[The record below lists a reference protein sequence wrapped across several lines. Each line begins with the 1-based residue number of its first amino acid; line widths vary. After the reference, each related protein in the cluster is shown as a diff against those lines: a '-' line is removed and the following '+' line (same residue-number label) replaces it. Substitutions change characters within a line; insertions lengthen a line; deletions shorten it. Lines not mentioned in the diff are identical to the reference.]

1 MLHIVLRNWLLLV
14 FINAGP
20 LWGQNLIKNP
30 FLNPDVYC
38 LAIQDIFSFGHEL
51 HITPCRPYSWGS
63 PWTFDSSDVPR
74 PIVGEGVFGMT
85 PRYGGCCQL
94 RYMQSPKLIQSLDSG
109 QTYVVEFWYR
119 PWKRCYFFPVH
130 IGATIAS
137 RDDIG
142 NNYEYWANVSPPDV
156 ELNTP
161 ITDTANWHL
170 FKQSFVARADT
181 SRLLNIGGF
190 HPESEMT
197 IPNGPVPLSGNPLL
211 NNFVNPIIWICGPQ
225 LYKATD
231 TIFSISLPKD
241 TILCNGESLV
251 LRPTNDGGFKL
262 LDTLDTYLWSTGST
276 DSSITVSS
284 PGTYWVEYT
293 INNRFKSR
301 DYIVVEY
308 ASPPQSLGLPDTF
321 NICEGQS
328 GILSA
333 NTIDKSAYLW
343 SNGDTTSATVA
354 SRTGYYRLSVSNRC
368 YTVKDSTWVSM
379 IPCNRPFWIP
389 NTFSPNGDG
398 ENDFFRFE
406 NVPEPITLLVFN
418 RWGQL
423 VYQSE
428 DYQNDWDGTDINGNA
443 LPEGVYTYKIQYRY
457 FAIPNPPPGL
467 PGALK
472 EVLGQ
477 FRIIQ

>member
-1 MLHIVLRNWLLLV
+1 MLKKLIFLTIISFVQLS
-14 FINAGP
+14 F
-20 LWGQNLIKNP
+20 GQNLIKNP
-30 FLNPDVYC
+30 LLNLGIDS
-38 LAIQDIFSFGHEL
+38 IKFEDIVTNSSEFHVFPSKVW
-51 HITPCRPYSWGS
+51 IYSNPY
-63 PWTFDSSDVPR
+63 TFDSAEVPK
-74 PIVGEGVFGMT
+74 PIIGNSVMGLT
-85 PRYGGCCQL
+85 PRGGGIGPY
-94 RYMQSPKLIQSLDSG
+94 RFMQSPRLTQSLDSG
-109 QTYVVEFWYR
+109 LVYMVEFWYR
-119 PWKRCYFFPVH
+119 PWRRCVFFPIH
-130 IGATIAS
+130 LGASIGTLDTVGSDYAKWY
-137 RDDIG
+137 
-142 NNYEYWANVSPPDV
+142 NLSPPDV

-161 ITDTANWHL
+161 ISDTANWHL
-170 FKQSFVARADT
+170 FKESFVARSDT
-181 SRLLNIGGF
+181 ATLLHIGGF
-190 HPESEMT
+190 HHNSESS
-197 IPNGPVPLSGNPLL
+197 IPNGPVPPKWHFLL
-211 NNFVNPIIWICGPQ
+211 NDWINPIIWICGPQ

-231 TIFSISLPKD
+231 TVFSISLPKD
-241 TILCNGESLV
+241 TTLCNGESLV
-251 LRPTNDGGFKL
+251 LRATNDGGFKL

-308 ASPPQSLGLPDTF
+308 ATPPQSLGLPDTL

-328 GILSA
+328 GILST

-398 ENDFFRFE
+398 ENEFFRFE
-406 NVPEPITLLVFN
+406 NIPEPITLLVFN

-423 VYQSE
+423 VYKSE
-428 DYQNDWDGTDINGNA
+428 DYQNDWNGRDLNGNP
-443 LPEGVYTYKIQYRY
+443 LPEGVYAYKIQYRY

-472 EVLGQ
+472 EVVGQ
-477 FRIIQ
+477 IRIVP